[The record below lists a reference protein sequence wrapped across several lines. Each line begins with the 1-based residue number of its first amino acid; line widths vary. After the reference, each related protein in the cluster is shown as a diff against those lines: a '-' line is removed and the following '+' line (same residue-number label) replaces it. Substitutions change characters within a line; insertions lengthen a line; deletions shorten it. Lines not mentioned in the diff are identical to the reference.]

1 MGRRRS
7 ADRRGSSRLY
17 RCARIGSESC
27 RSLGRRYCDD
37 GSPSLIGRATA
48 SLVPEA
54 VFLPLPETDASHGI
68 QSAMDQIGPVAAKC
82 RAMVVGPGLS
92 RDEIATA
99 LLAALFG
106 EARHAAARPLGFGAL
121 RPQPGSEHAGALI
134 GHSLPAVIDADA
146 LHWLSGR
153 EGWWDNVEPRSLL
166 LTPHVGEFAA
176 LTGIGNDEILADPT
190 AAVRQAAN
198 RWQQTVV
205 LKAGKAWISDGA
217 TVRTTESAAPALA
230 TAGSGDVLSGSIG
243 AFLARARAS
252 RRGHARRLCWRSGRT
267 PSLGRVFDPRGCR
280 KRPSTSNCHCSCRS
294 RSRKRSEPMSQEN
307 VPVTSIMRTKIPMVS
322 PDDTINT
329 VAAMIANNDVP
340 GVLVVEDGTLLGII
354 TESDIV
360 TRKATVDFPE
370 TVSFLGGYFRAG
382 RLQLPWNR
390 QTRDDASD
398 FDHEIRRVL
407 ATSARELMT
416 SPVINIDD
424 DATVPDLA
432 TIMIDHNVN
441 PVPVVTDENRIVG
454 IVTRKDLVKFIAG
467 EQGAPSESD

>member
-1 MGRRRS
+1 
-7 ADRRGSSRLY
+7 
-17 RCARIGSESC
+17 
-27 RSLGRRYCDD
+27 
-37 GSPSLIGRATA
+37 
-48 SLVPEA
+48 
-54 VFLPLPETDASHGI
+54 
-68 QSAMDQIGPVAAKC
+68 MDQIGPVAAKC

-243 AFLARARAS
+243 AFLAQGLAPVDAATLAVYA
-252 RRGHARRLCWRSGRT
+252 GVQAARRLSSSFR
-267 PSLGRVFDPRGCR
+267 PRGCR

>member
-1 MGRRRS
+1 MTKNSNGGADIIDRATALRLLPRRDEHAHKWGVGGLLIVGGAPGYIGAPALAARAAGRSGAGIVTMAVPRS
-7 ADRRGSSRLY
+7 SVG
-17 RCARIGSESC
+17 
-27 RSLGRRYCDD
+27 
-37 GSPSLIGRATA
+37 ATA

-243 AFLARARAS
+243 AFLAQGLAPVDAATLAVYA
-252 RRGHARRLCWRSGRT
+252 GVQAARRLSVEFST
-267 PSLGRVFDPRGCR
+267 LGVVASDLPRA
-280 KRPSTSNCHCSCRS
+280 
-294 RSRKRSEPMSQEN
+294 
-307 VPVTSIMRTKIPMVS
+307 I
-322 PDDTINT
+322 
-329 VAAMIANNDVP
+329 
-340 GVLVVEDGTLLGII
+340 
-354 TESDIV
+354 
-360 TRKATVDFPE
+360 ATVLADLE
-370 TVSFLGGYFRAG
+370 AESVA
-382 RLQLPWNR
+382 NR
-390 QTRDDASD
+390 
-398 FDHEIRRVL
+398 
-407 ATSARELMT
+407 
-416 SPVINIDD
+416 
-424 DATVPDLA
+424 
-432 TIMIDHNVN
+432 
-441 PVPVVTDENRIVG
+441 
-454 IVTRKDLVKFIAG
+454 
-467 EQGAPSESD
+467 